1 MFYACGALPLCPV
14 LNIYYTACPS
24 SCDQGLMQCDGLGT
38 DCCNFYH
45 QDECVEECPE
55 ESHVVDEDYNC
66 VERM

>member
-1 MFYACGALPLCPV
+1 
-14 LNIYYTACPS
+14 
-24 SCDQGLMQCDGLGT
+24 MQCDGLGT